1 MVKGLDTFWK
11 YFADYEE
18 QYVLIGGAACD
29 ILFESNEVMLIC
41 GKEAKANRQQSLLF
55 RSNRNMVEMFI
66 SLCYTIIR
74 I

>member
-1 MVKGLDTFWK
+1 MARTIPAL
-11 YFADYEE
+11 
-18 QYVLIGGAACD
+18 
-29 ILFESNEVMLIC
+29 MLIC